1 MTFDYLQMYFGDPLT
16 IPTPDGQTITIT
28 QPTVGDLIKIG
39 EDRFF
44 GTLNVFI
51 ANTTQFR
58 LQLWDSGIDWN
69 EISDFD
75 LFILLYRGIDQ
86 EVADLLFDN
95 IKFDEFTI
103 AQKQESN
110 EEKPSIIL
118 VNKINGLVIDINVYM
133 IIHEYFQ
140 KMFMMKPDSDLT
152 DQQLLKEWFIESD
165 RAKLARRAKENKDN
179 HFTIQPLISSL
190 VNHPGFKYKLQELRE
205 VGVCEFYD
213 SVQRLQLYE
222 SATAVMKGMFS
233 GFVDSKNI
241 KSDQYNWMK
250 SLN

>member
-1 MTFDYLQMYFGDPLT
+1 MEFDYLQMYFGDPLVV
-16 IPTPDGQTITIT
+16 PTPDGQTITVT
-28 QPTVGDLIKIG
+28 QPTIGDVIKIG

-51 ANTTQFR
+51 TNTTQFR

-75 LFILLYRGIDQ
+75 LFILLFMGIDQ
-86 EVADLLFDN
+86 EVANLLFKD
-95 IKFDEFTI
+95 IKFADFTI
-103 AQKQESN
+103 NKKQEEDGSLQH
-110 EEKPSIIL
+110 IL
-118 VNKINGLVIDINVYM
+118 VNKINGLIIDKEVYDT
-133 IIHEYFQ
+133 IHHYLQE
-140 KMFMMKPDSDLT
+140 MFKMKPENEFTKDKI
-152 DQQLLKEWFIESD
+152 LKEWWV
-165 RAKLARRAKENKDN
+165 NKDRREAERRSKKPN
-179 HFTIQPLISSL
+179 EKFSIQPLVSSM

-213 SVQRLQLYE
+213 SVQRLQIYE

-241 KSDQYNWMK
+241 KPDQYNWMK
-250 SLN
+250 QF